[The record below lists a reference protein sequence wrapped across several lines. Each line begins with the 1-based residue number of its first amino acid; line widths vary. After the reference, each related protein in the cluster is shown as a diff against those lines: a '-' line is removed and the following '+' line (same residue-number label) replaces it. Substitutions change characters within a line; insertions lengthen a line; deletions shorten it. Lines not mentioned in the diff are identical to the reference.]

1 MMLKIMNRSRFSL
14 TQKRALLMVADLLS
28 VNFAYLLTLFFYFE
42 GQNPFYSAKQLVI
55 RAVVITVVHLVL
67 FIAFGLYNSIWHFAG
82 MYELAQCFAAVS
94 IGQVLCLI
102 YDYVVWTLWMP
113 GKDFVW
119 GYYLFIWMLTF
130 ACVGGMRVLY
140 RVLRRFSSRSLRN
153 RRNGNRIMI
162 IGAGEMGN
170 IILNELKADEYR
182 KGVPVVIVDD
192 SIGKQGRRMHGV
204 PVRGGCD
211 KIPEISARYNVDTII
226 YCIPS
231 ASEERQREILEI
243 AMKTGCQLKKSPTMQ
258 ELVSANGAVKKIR
271 DVEIADLLA
280 RPEIKLDTEV
290 CSYLKDQVVL
300 ITGGGGSI
308 GSELCRQ
315 AALYAPKKIVLFDIY
330 ENNVFELRNDMNS
343 IYHGNPEIVIRIG
356 SVRDMKRL
364 QDVFEEFHPSVV
376 FHAAAHK
383 HVPLMEDS
391 PCEAVKNNVFGTF
404 NAAACAEQFGVK
416 KFVILSTDKAVNPTN
431 VMGATKRITELIVQ
445 YFNRY
450 SSTTHFAA
458 VRFGNVLGSNGSVI
472 PIFKKQ
478 IAKGGPVTVTD
489 ARMTRYFMTIPEA
502 AQLVVQAGGLA
513 KGGEVFVLDMGQPV
527 KILSLAEQLIRLSG
541 FEPYR
546 DIDIVFSGLR
556 PGEKLYEELS
566 MDQENADRQMTSN
579 NKIFVTT
586 PFRQDDVEFLQQLED
601 LKHADAENVRDC
613 LRAILPNYVDNEVVN
628 SKVKG

>member
-1 MMLKIMNRSRFSL
+1 MLKNMKRSRFTL
-14 TQKRALLMVADLLS
+14 TQKRALLMVVDLLS
-28 VNFAYLLTLFFYFE
+28 VNFAYLATLFFYFE
-42 GQNPFYSAKQLVI
+42 AENPFFTAQQLLMHGLVASA
-55 RAVVITVVHLVL
+55 VHLVL
-67 FIAFGLYNSIWHFAG
+67 FIAFGLYNSIWHFTG
-82 MYELAQCFAAVS
+82 MYEIAQCLVAVS
-94 IGQVLCLI
+94 IGQVFCI
-102 YDYVVWTLWMP
+102 VYDYAVWALWMP
-113 GKDFVW
+113 TGKDFVW
-119 GYYLFIWMLTF
+119 GYYPFIWMLTF
-130 ACVGGMRVLY
+130 ACVGGLRVLY
-140 RVLRRFSSRSLRN
+140 RVLRRFTGRSIKN
-153 RRNGNRIMI
+153 RRNGSRVMI

-192 SIGKQGRRMHGV
+192 SIGKQNRRMHGV
-204 PVRGGCD
+204 PIRGGCD
-211 KIPEISARYNVDTII
+211 RIPEIAARYNVDTII

-231 ASEERQREILEI
+231 ASEERQRQILEI

-258 ELVSANGAVKKIR
+258 EMISQQNAVKRIR
-271 DVEIADLLA
+271 DVEISDLLA
-280 RPEIKLDTEV
+280 RPEIKLNTEV

-330 ENNVFELRNDMNS
+330 ENNVFELKNDMDRTYN
-343 IYHGNPEIVIRIG
+343 GKPEIVIRIG

-364 QDVFEEFHPSVV
+364 QEVFTEFHPSVV

-431 VMGATKRITELIVQ
+431 VMGATKRVTELIVQ

-450 SSTTHFAA
+450 STVTHFAA

-478 IAKGGPVTVTD
+478 IAQGGPVTVTD

-566 MDQENADRQMTSN
+566 MSEENADRQMTSN

-601 LKHADAENVRDC
+601 LKHSDETNVRDC

-628 SKVKG
+628 SKVKN